1 MKNKLLW
8 LLTLNA
14 GLFASVPN
22 PADVIVRVV
31 RSIVEWGLFL
41 WIIGCFIWIAWIY
54 PANQQTTIRDYLK
67 PGFIV
72 VFAIIVIIISSHFS
86 NAYKTLI
93 ASNKK
98 PVLSRLGI

>member
-8 LLTLNA
+8 LLILNA

-22 PADVIVRVV
+22 PADVIVG
-31 RSIVEWGLFL
+31 IFMDYKLFHMDSVA
-41 WIIGCFIWIAWIY
+41 F
-54 PANQQTTIRDYLK
+54 K
-67 PGFIV
+67 PGSIV
-72 VFAIIVIIISSHFS
+72 VFAIIVIIISSHSS
-86 NAYKTLI
+86 NAYKTFI